1 MEEASQIVEAVL
13 KTRCVCVCA
22 CMFFFSSRSLC
33 QADFGAV
40 RVTKTVTVRR
50 PVDAVR
56 ASSCALLHA
65 CLIVCE

>member
-1 MEEASQIVEAVL
+1 MEETSQTVEAVL
-13 KTRCVCVCA
+13 KTRCVCVC
-22 CMFFFSSRSLC
+22 MYVFFSSRSLC